1 MRPGRP
7 AAALRGL
14 RARPWLAALLVLAL
28 VAAFAL
34 TWWAT
39 RESEAPEATP
49 PAESFRVDVAAE
61 PDGTPVSLTADL
73 YLPDGPSP
81 GPHPA
86 VLLAHGFGGSAA
98 GMREQA
104 EQLREEGYAVLAWS
118 ARGFYGSGGRVHL
131 NDPDLEIADISTLI
145 DLLAERDDILQDGPG
160 DPRVAVVGASYGG
173 AAALMA
179 AGTDQRVD
187 TVAAS
192 ITYHDLAEAFFPQNG
207 QVKGSAEDEPGPLKA
222 IWASTF
228 FSMVGGG
235 QPLSTGGDAADGLGG
250 GSGTLDDADLGAAVC
265 GRFDPQLCA
274 VMLEATDSGR
284 PSQELLDLL
293 TRRSPAAVIDGIPR
307 TTPVY
312 LVQGMDDTL
321 FGLDHATRTADQ
333 LRERDV
339 PVAVRWADGGHGADQ
354 GGGQGGAAQAADD
367 GSADQSGGPGE
378 DFLSRRA
385 AQAAA
390 AEREAQHEALVRWLR
405 ATLVSGHPGTGEAI
419 DRADRLPLPAL
430 TYAQPR
436 SIREE
441 HTTVL
446 DVGPAGLASPPDP
459 LSLPVALNG
468 ANALQVPPGGTP
480 TAMSTLPGFGAVLS
494 GVSAYPLAALP
505 GQHLTLDTAPLAQDQ
520 QVAGS
525 PTLPLRITSSAEET
539 TLFLSLWEVPG
550 EGLTPLSQR
559 SLVAPVRVATTPG
572 VPTEVTVQLPEATY
586 SASAGSRW
594 RVLVAATDGSF
605 RNETAA
611 ALVQVEPAGDLVLP
625 QLGGTRQPGPGP
637 LDGQSIA
644 LIIALGAV
652 WAGLGVTAYLLRR
665 RRIQAEA
672 PVPTHHE
679 TPVPTHHATPDQTD
693 HETPDQ
699 TEPPLVV
706 DGLVKSYPD
715 GHRAVDDV
723 SWVARRGQVV
733 GLLGPNGAGK
743 TTTIRMVLGLIS
755 PDQGGVRLLGR
766 QVTPGSPA
774 LRQVGALVEGP
785 GFLPHLTGRANLHAY
800 WAATGRP
807 LEEAHLDEALAVAAL
822 GDALERPVRSYSH
835 GMKQRLGIA
844 QAMLGL
850 PEVLI
855 LDEPT
860 NGLDPPQIAA
870 LRPILQRYAD
880 AGRCV
885 VVSSHLLAEVEMTC
899 SHVVVMHAGRVL
911 AAGSVEEVGVSSG
924 RSLEEVFMNTIAGA
938 SGAGDGTDLTE
949 LLRQVR
955 AR

>member
-98 GMREQA
+98 GMRQQA
-104 EQLREEGYAVLAWS
+104 EDLREEGYAVLAWS

-145 DLLAERDDILQDGPG
+145 DLLADRDDILQDGPG

-179 AGTDQRVD
+179 AGTDDRVD
-187 TVAAS
+187 SVAAS
-192 ITYHDLAEAFFPQNG
+192 ITYHDLVEAFFPQNA
-207 QVKGSAEDEPGPLKA
+207 QVKGSGDAEPGPLKA
-222 IWASTF
+222 VWASTF

-235 QPLSTGGDAADGLGG
+235 QPLSTGGDATDGLGG
-250 GSGTLDDADLGAAVC
+250 GSGALDRADLDAAVC

-293 TRRSPAAVIDGIPR
+293 SRRSPAAVIDGIPR

-312 LVQGMDDTL
+312 LIQGMDDTL
-321 FGLDHATRTADQ
+321 FGLDHATRTAEQ
-333 LRERDV
+333 LRQRDV
-339 PVAVRWADGGHGADQ
+339 PVAVRWADGGHGADL
-354 GGGQGGAAQAADD
+354 GGGQGGGAQGSGEA
-367 GSADQSGGPGE
+367 SADPSSGPGE

-385 AQAAA
+385 AEAAA
-390 AEREAQHEALVRWLR
+390 AEREAQHHALVRWLR
-405 ATLVSGHPGTGEAI
+405 ATLVSGQPGTGEPI

-441 HTTVL
+441 HTTLL
-446 DVGPAGLASPPDP
+446 DVGPAELASPPDP
-459 LSLPVALNG
+459 ISLPVALNG

-480 TAMSTLPGFGAVLS
+480 TAMSTLPGFGAALS
-494 GVSAYPLAALP
+494 SISAYPLSALP
-505 GQHLTLDTAPLAQDQ
+505 GQHLTLDTAPLLADQ

-559 SLVAPVRVATTPG
+559 SLVAPLRIATTPG
-572 VPTEVTVQLPEATY
+572 IPTEVTVELPEATY

-594 RVLVAATDGSF
+594 RVLVAATDDSF

-625 QLGGTRQPGPGP
+625 QLDGTRQPGPGP

-644 LIIALGAV
+644 LLIALGAV
-652 WAGLGVTAYLLRR
+652 WAGLGVAAYLLRR
-665 RRIQAEA
+665 RRIRSDA
-672 PVPTHHE
+672 PVAEVQRPE
-679 TPVPTHHATPDQTD
+679 REA
-693 HETPDQ
+693 
-699 TEPPLVV
+699 EPPLVV

-755 PDQGGVRLLGR
+755 PDEGGVRLLGHR
-766 QVTPGSPA
+766 VTPGSPA

-924 RSLEEVFMNTIAGA
+924 RSLEEVFMSTIAGA